1 MLYYYLGVLGTDPS
15 DLARCHNHKY
25 RVGDPG
31 GVDPDPDP
39 TFKNKLNPGTD
50 PTLEKK
56 LDPDPT

>member
-31 GVDPDPDP
+31 GVNPDPDPDP
-39 TFKNKLNPGTD
+39 S
-50 PTLEKK
+50 LEKK
-56 LDPDPT
+56 PDPDPTA